1 MTLLRKIE
9 IFIGK
14 RGIAPTR
21 FGRIVAHDPRLVH
34 DMRRGRSLGPVL
46 SERVKTYLE
55 GEAI

>member
-1 MTLLRKIE
+1 MTLLRYIE
-9 IFIGK
+9 IHIRK

-55 GEAI
+55 GDTL